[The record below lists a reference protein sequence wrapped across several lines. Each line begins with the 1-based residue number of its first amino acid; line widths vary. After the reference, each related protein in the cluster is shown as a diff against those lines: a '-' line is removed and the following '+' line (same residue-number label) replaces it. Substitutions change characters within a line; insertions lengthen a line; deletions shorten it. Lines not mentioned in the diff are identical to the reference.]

1 MAKATIEP
9 IPIPHRG
16 LATSAIHPTT
26 IELVGPKQYYLDSA
40 AIHPTTIEPMGEVPM
55 MTVW

>member
-26 IELVGPKQYYLDSA
+26 IE
-40 AIHPTTIEPMGEVPM
+40 PMGEVPM